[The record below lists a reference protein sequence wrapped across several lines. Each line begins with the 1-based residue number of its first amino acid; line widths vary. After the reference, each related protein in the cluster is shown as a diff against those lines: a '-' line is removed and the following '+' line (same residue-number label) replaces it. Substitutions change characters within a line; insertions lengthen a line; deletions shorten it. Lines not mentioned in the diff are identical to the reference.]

1 MKCYNKIIQ
10 SGCSVIFSIIFFI
23 VSVSYSQQSDLKL
36 NNSTLDFNQDST
48 YKNKIGILLSFG
60 AGTSMKETAFIL
72 SANIILEL
80 HKHINVGTGFN
91 YFFSSARVSGSSS
104 FNIIPYYVISPTDK
118 TILQIGIG
126 VANYKRSI
134 FPVFSTKFDYNI
146 SHNNYLGLE
155 LKSFVIIGVDPYPFP
170 QIHINYSFR
179 L

>member
-1 MKCYNKIIQ
+1 MKNYKKIIVL
-10 SGCSVIFSIIFFI
+10 SIFFFI
-23 VSVSYSQQSDLKL
+23 VSVNYSQQSDLKL

-91 YFFSSARVSGSSS
+91 YFFSSARASSSSS
-104 FNIIPYYVISPTDK
+104 FNIIPYYVISLSDK
-118 TILQIGIG
+118 SILQFGIGI
-126 VANYKRSI
+126 ANYKRTLL
-134 FPVFSTKFDYNI
+134 PVISAKFDFEI

-155 LKSFVIIGVDPYPFP
+155 LKSFVFIGVDQYPFP
-170 QIHINYSFR
+170 QIHINFSFR